1 MWHDV
6 VLARWT
12 NDALK
17 QLSLHHLNGEPPPPV
32 DEEAEAER
40 RLAALRDWKAV
51 LPKTM
56 IN

>member
-17 QLSLHHLNGEPPPPV
+17 QLSLHHLNGEPAPPV